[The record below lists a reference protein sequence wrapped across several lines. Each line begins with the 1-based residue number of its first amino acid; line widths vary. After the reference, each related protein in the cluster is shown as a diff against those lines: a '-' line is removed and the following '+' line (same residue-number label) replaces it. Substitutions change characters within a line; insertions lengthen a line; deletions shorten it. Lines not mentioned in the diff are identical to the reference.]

1 MKTDWHANLV
11 LSTPQHVALLGIFSC
26 AQPVFSVVGLTL
38 GPVDADFILQLA
50 SSLIPTTTPSANLP
64 TKRCIRPAAAPTP
77 CAPSAD
83 ASGLPQ
89 TFRACLATTPAP
101 PTRGLA

>member
-1 MKTDWHANLV
+1 MKTDWHATLV
-11 LSTPQHVALLGIFSC
+11 LSTPQHVALLGISSC
-26 AQPVFSVVGLTL
+26 AQPVLSLVGVAL
-38 GPVDADFILQLA
+38 GPDDADFILQLA
-50 SSLIPTTTPSANLP
+50 DSLTPTTTPSTNRP
-64 TKRCIRPAAAPTP
+64 TKRCTRSATAPTP

-83 ASGLPQ
+83 APGLPQ